1 MRKLLTLLFTT
12 TIMIASAQVDSVATV
27 KHRMLLKNAVKDS
40 TKNTI
45 TICGDTII
53 TLLAIK
59 EN

>member
-1 MRKLLTLLFTT
+1 
-12 TIMIASAQVDSVATV
+12 MIASAQVDSVATV